1 MPGDKVS
8 ADEKTYSLQPR
19 NWYRLVRGVIGL
31 ILHLL
36 CRLEI
41 EGLENIPDEGG
52 YLVLPN
58 HLHWLDPPML
68 AVSFPHRAYVFA
80 AAKWAKH
87 WFLGPFF
94 RSLDAIFVQRGEV
107 DRRALRQA
115 LDLLQQGGV
124 LGLAPEGTRSKT
136 GGLQK
141 GRSGAAYIAYRAGAG
156 LIPVAITGQEKV
168 FPCLRRFRR
177 ATVHV
182 IYGPFFAPPPVE
194 GKATAAQV
202 HAFSQEIMYRLAALL
217 PPEYRGVYA
226 DVEEERPELVAQ
238 LATQSHS
245 SPN

>member
-19 NWYRLVRGVIGL
+19 NWYRLARGIIGL
-31 ILHLL
+31 ILRLL

-41 EGLENIPDEGG
+41 EGLEYIPDEGP
-52 YLVLPN
+52 YLLLPN
-58 HLHWLDPPML
+58 HLHWLDPPAL

-80 AAKWAKH
+80 ADKWGKH

-94 RSLDAIFVQRGEV
+94 RSLDAIFVHRGEV
-107 DRRALRQA
+107 DRHALRQA
-115 LDLLQQGGV
+115 LDVLQGGGV

-136 GGLQK
+136 GGLQE
-141 GRSGAAYIAYRAGAG
+141 GRNGAAYIAFRTGAK
-156 LIPVAITGQEKV
+156 LLPVAITGQEKV

-182 IYGPFFAPPPVE
+182 VYGPLFAPPPVE
-194 GKATAAQV
+194 GKATAAEV

-217 PPEYRGVYA
+217 PPEYRGIYA
-226 DVEEERPELVAQ
+226 DVEEKRPELVARLTKRRQ
-238 LATQSHS
+238 S
-245 SPN
+245 SPC